1 MLDDKRNK
9 SVKPKLFEASSC
21 NGNVH
26 KQIITTIEEFDAKDY
41 FANLIDKSQKKQK
54 EIVIKFQND
63 LYENLSSKVAEIKWK
78 IEYRPVN
85 NARDTIDIFGTSK
98 SFVVV
103 IELDKHR
110 ADQVAKKFLSRSAL
124 LSKKTIF
131 FISLCYPGT
140 YNMPI
145 NETKKYFKYC
155 KILSEKIDNEY
166 AGFII
171 I

>member
-1 MLDDKRNK
+1 M
-9 SVKPKLFEASSC
+9 KPKLFEVSSC
-21 NGNVH
+21 NSDVH
-26 KQIITTIEEFDAKDY
+26 KQIITIIEEFDSKDY
-41 FANLIDKSQKKQK
+41 FSNLIGKSQSEQK
-54 EIVIKFQND
+54 EIVTKFQND
-63 LYENLSSKVAEIKWK
+63 LYEKLSSEIIEIKWEL
-78 IEYRPVN
+78 EYQPEN
-85 NARDTIDIFGTSK
+85 NARDAIDIFGISK
-98 SFVVV
+98 NFVVV

-110 ADQVAKKFLSRSAL
+110 ADQVAKKFISRSAL

-140 YNMPI
+140 ANMPI